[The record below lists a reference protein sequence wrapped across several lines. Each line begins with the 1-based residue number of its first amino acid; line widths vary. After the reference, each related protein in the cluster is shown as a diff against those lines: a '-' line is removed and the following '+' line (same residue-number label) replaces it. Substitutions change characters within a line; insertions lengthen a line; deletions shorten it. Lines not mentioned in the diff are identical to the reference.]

1 MRIRRVLLPAVAS
14 AIALAAASTAAAEPA
29 RVGYPS
35 SIASTGDSITR
46 AFNTCSFPYIDCP
59 ANSWAT
65 GSSGTVNGHYRRIL
79 AANPAISGRTFND
92 AQSGADMADFT
103 GQAQRAVTQGAQ
115 YVTVMLG
122 ANDACAS
129 SEAAMTP
136 TATFRAQFAQG
147 LQTLSSGLP
156 TASIFVASVPDL
168 RRLWAVWR
176 DSFAA
181 QSVWALA
188 GICPSMLANAWSNST
203 ADTARRERVRQRV
216 IEYNAQLRDVC
227 ALFVHCRYDNGVV
240 FETAFVRSDVTTRD
254 YFHPSV
260 AGQTKLAAVTWAATF
275 DFTDAS
281 APVSTAS
288 TSPAVGGTA
297 VTLSATDDRG
307 VSGIEYRL
315 GAGAWVRYV
324 GTVLVPTGQTVT
336 WRAVDV
342 NGNSEATTSL
352 VG

>member
-1 MRIRRVLLPAVAS
+1 MRIRRVLLPAA
-14 AIALAAASTAAAEPA
+14 ALLLALAAVSAAVAEPA

-46 AFNTCSFPYIDCP
+46 AFNTCGFPYIDCP
-59 ANSWAT
+59 PNSWAT
-65 GSSGTVNGHYRRIL
+65 GSSATVNGHYRRIL
-79 AANPAISGRTFND
+79 AVNPAISGRTFND
-92 AQSGADMADFT
+92 GESGADMADFV
-103 GQAQRAVTQGAQ
+103 GQAQRAVAQGAQ

-136 TATFRAQFAQG
+136 TATYRAQFQQG

-168 RRLWAVWR
+168 RRLWSIWR
-176 DSFAA
+176 DSFTART
-181 QSVWALA
+181 VWSLA
-188 GICPSMLANAWSNST
+188 GICQSMLANAGSNST

-227 ALFVHCRYDNGVV
+227 AQYVHCRYDGGVV
-240 FETAFVRSDVTTRD
+240 FDTPFVRSDVTTRD
-254 YFHPSV
+254 YFHPSTS
-260 AGQTKLAAVTWAATF
+260 GQAKLAGVTWAATF
-275 DFTDAS
+275 DFSDAS
-281 APVSTAS
+281 APVSTA
-288 TSPAVGGTA
+288 TTAPAAGGTS
-297 VTLSATDDRG
+297 VTLGAIDDRG

-315 GAGAWVRYV
+315 GAGSWTRYV
-324 GTVLVPTGQTVT
+324 GTTLVPTGQTLT

-342 NGNSEATTSL
+342 NGNTEATKSL

>member
-1 MRIRRVLLPAVAS
+1 MRIRRVLLVVVAS
-14 AIALAAASTAAAEPA
+14 ALALAAASSAAAEPA

-59 ANSWAT
+59 VNSWAT
-65 GSSGTVNGHYRRIL
+65 GSSGTVNAHYRRIL
-79 AANPAISGRTFND
+79 AASPAISGRAFND
-92 AQSGADMADFT
+92 GETGADMADFA
-103 GQAQRAVTQGAQ
+103 GQAQRAVAQGAQ

-136 TATFRAQFAQG
+136 TATFRAQFQQG

-168 RRLWAVWR
+168 RRLWSIWKDSFSARAVW
-176 DSFAA
+176 S
-181 QSVWALA
+181 LA
-188 GICPSMLANAWSNST
+188 GICQSMLANAGSSSAT
-203 ADTARRERVRQRV
+203 DTARRERVRQRV
-216 IEYNAQLRDVC
+216 IEYNVQLREVC
-227 ALFVHCRYDNGVV
+227 SLFVHCRYDGGVV
-240 FETAFVRSDVTTRD
+240 FDTAFVRSDVTTRD
-254 YFHPSV
+254 YFHPSIS
-260 AGQTKLAAVTWAATF
+260 GQAKLAALTWAATF

-281 APVSTAS
+281 APFSTA
-288 TSPAVGGTA
+288 TTAPALGGTA
-297 VTLSATDDRG
+297 VTLGATDDRG

-315 GAGAWVRYV
+315 GAGPWLRYT
-324 GTVLVPTGQTVT
+324 GTVVVATGETVT

-342 NGNSEATTSL
+342 NGNTEATTSL